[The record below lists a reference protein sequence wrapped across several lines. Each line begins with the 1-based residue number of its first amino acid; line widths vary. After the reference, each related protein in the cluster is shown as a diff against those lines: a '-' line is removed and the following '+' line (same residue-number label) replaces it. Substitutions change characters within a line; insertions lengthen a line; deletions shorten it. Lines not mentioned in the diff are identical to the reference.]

1 MRYDTNKN
9 TIMTKQEFLQ
19 YKEEQRK
26 QAAYERIKKLA
37 GLGECKGLTDDEW
50 DDIETPGKSRFKNS
64 LTKQSS
70 FKK

>member
-1 MRYDTNKN
+1 
-9 TIMTKQEFLQ
+9 MTKEEFIAF
-19 YKEEQRK
+19 KEEQRK

-50 DDIETPGKSRFKNS
+50 TTIETPGKSRFKNS
-64 LTKQSS
+64 LIKQSS

>member
-1 MRYDTNKN
+1 MLYT
-9 TIMTKQEFLQ
+9 MTKEEFLQ

-26 QAAYERIKKLA
+26 QAAYARIKKLA

-50 DDIETPGKSRFKNS
+50 DSIETLGKSRFKNS
-64 LTKQSS
+64 LTKQNT

>member
-1 MRYDTNKN
+1 MCYDTNKN